1 MEKYVKKVN
10 DIHINDIMNIKLSQS
25 KSYLKIL
32 DIFYF
37 VEDTNLSITSD
48 ILKSVIKSTHI
59 FNNIV
64 LASCPQI
71 IKAFFK
77 FNIVI
82 I

>member
-10 DIHINDIMNIKLSQS
+10 DIHTNDIMNTKLSQS
-25 KSYLKIL
+25 KFYLKIL

-37 VEDTNLSITSD
+37 VENTNLFITSD
-48 ILKSVIKSTHI
+48 IIKSVIKSTHI

-64 LASCPQI
+64 LASCPQV
-71 IKAFFK
+71 IKAFLK

>member
-1 MEKYVKKVN
+1 MTNTITTTLDLNIMEKYVKKVN
-10 DIHINDIMNIKLSQS
+10 DIHINNIMNIKLSQL
-25 KSYLKIL
+25 KSYLNIL

-64 LASCPQI
+64 LASYS
-71 IKAFFK
+71 
-77 FNIVI
+77 
-82 I
+82 

>member
-10 DIHINDIMNIKLSQS
+10 DIHINNIMNIKLSQL
-25 KSYLKIL
+25 KSYLNIL

-64 LASCPQI
+64 LASYS
-71 IKAFFK
+71 
-77 FNIVI
+77 
-82 I
+82 